1 MTKRKH
7 RSQAEW
13 QIIIQQ
19 QKASGLN
26 VAAFCRQ
33 QELSSKTFYKRR
45 RGLRTPPDSEVP
57 TVAFMKITK
66 PARKATVPTDAMGVL
81 HYSNSQ
87 LHIMPGCDVQWLA
100 QLLQVL
106 S

>member
-1 MTKRKH
+1 
-7 RSQAEW
+7 
-13 QIIIQQ
+13 
-19 QKASGLN
+19 
-26 VAAFCRQ
+26 
-33 QELSSKTFYKRR
+33 
-45 RGLRTPPDSEVP
+45 
-57 TVAFMKITK
+57 MKITK